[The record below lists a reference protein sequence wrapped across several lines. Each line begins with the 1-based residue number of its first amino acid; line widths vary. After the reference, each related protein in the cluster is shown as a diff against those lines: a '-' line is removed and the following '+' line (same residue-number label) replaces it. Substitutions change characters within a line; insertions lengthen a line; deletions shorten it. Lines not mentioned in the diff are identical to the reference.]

1 MAKRCIICSEEA
13 EYKIKDTPDYYCKGC
28 AEENFAD
35 LTLLVRVEEEV
46 QKLKKFIDEK
56 INNEQ
61 DENHEQ
67 DDYSGEN

>member
-35 LTLLVRVEEEV
+35 LTLLVRVEEA